1 MPPKKKFRLNAH
13 QAAFTYPQAH
23 VITGS
28 QQLGDALIER
38 IGRARV
44 RGCLIAREA
53 HQDGGTHYHVYL
65 RFRGKVDFADISLF
79 TFVGDV
85 PPGDPD
91 AEPPRD
97 VPHFESRLRRPKDW
111 IEYLRK
117 EDPAPFQYG
126 ELPGATPTYID
137 LGREGKTTEA
147 IQAFVESHSLQY
159 IVNKPRIEGNLASL
173 APKAL
178 PKAKFPTGWLGEA
191 KNVFK
196 FFAEDPQTK
205 SIILSGGSGI
215 GKTQLLFA
223 IAQALGKRPLLVRHR
238 DALKDFDPGDFLIF
252 DDWDF
257 GGWTRS
263 EILHLLD
270 CEEEAQVNVK
280 HSCARIPGGTHRGFT
295 TNLTYPEFFGP
306 RFDPAIDRRVVFFD
320 LGTDLLFHDH
330 NE

>member
-1 MPPKKKFRLNAH
+1 MSSQEAESS
-13 QAAFTYPQAH
+13 
-23 VITGS
+23 GS
-28 QQLGDALIER
+28 PSSSALDALELEVASLQER
-38 IGRARV
+38 LTKTGE
-44 RGCLIAREA
+44 LITMYICDSEEKSTF
-53 HQDGGTHYHVYL
+53 QTSVCS
-65 RFRGKVDFADISLF
+65 SLLEMYPLV
-79 TFVGDV
+79 T
-85 PPGDPD
+85 PIRP
-91 AEPPRD
+91 PPRD
-97 VPHFESRLRRPKDW
+97 VPHFESRLRSPKNW

-126 ELPGATPTYID
+126 ELPGSTPTYID
-137 LGREGKTTEA
+137 LGREGKTAEA
-147 IQAFVESHSLQY
+147 IQAFVESHPLQY

-178 PKAKFPTGWLGEA
+178 PKAKFPSGWLGEA
-191 KNVFK
+191 KNIFK

-205 SIILSGGSGI
+205 SLILSGGSGI

-263 EILHLLD
+263 EILHLID
-270 CEEEAQVNVK
+270 CEEEAHVNVK
-280 HSCARIPGGTHRGFT
+280 HSYARIPGGTHRGFT

-306 RFDPAIDRRVVFFD
+306 RFDPAIDRRVIFFD
-320 LGTDLLFHDH
+320 LGNDLLFHDH
-330 NE
+330 SE